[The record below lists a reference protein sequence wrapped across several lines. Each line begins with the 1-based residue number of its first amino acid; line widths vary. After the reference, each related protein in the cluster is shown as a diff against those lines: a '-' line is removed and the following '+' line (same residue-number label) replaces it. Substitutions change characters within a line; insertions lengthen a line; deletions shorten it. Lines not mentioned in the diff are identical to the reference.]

1 MTHLTDLERT
11 TLARM
16 SDGEWHRGQSLPPKS
31 AGPLLRL
38 ETRQMIRSAGDAFTA
53 LEDHWTIT
61 PDGLAALE
69 VTA

>member
-16 SDGEWHRGQSLPPKS
+16 SDEEWHQGYTLPPNS
-31 AGPLLRL
+31 PDLLLRL
-38 ETRQMIRSAGDAFTA
+38 ETRQMVRSAGDAFTVP
-53 LEDHWTIT
+53 EDYWAIT